1 MARWR
6 RRGDGW
12 ENIAFKRVPAGWLY
26 PAPNPW
32 IFFRPRYYLVS
43 DSERAELIAG
53 LENAKWRFILLAAPI
68 VAGAVPFGL
77 WLVPMLWNSVLL
89 VMLLLSILAG
99 ALVNGCLWWILRPL
113 LVHASPTTE
122 RIAMGDL
129 LRAWAAVVPVGELII
144 FAILLIA
151 LFACAAYATLTSSR
165 WGMDELIAIPLL
177 GLMAAYS
184 IALLAAKRRMSAGPW
199 S

>member
-1 MARWR
+1 MDVYGGSCDLCSSTHR
-6 RRGDGW
+6 RR
-12 ENIAFKRVPAGWLY
+12 
-26 PAPNPW
+26 PN
-32 IFFRPRYYLVS
+32 
-43 DSERAELIAG
+43 EL
-53 LENAKWRFILLAAPI
+53 L
-68 VAGAVPFGL
+68 
-77 WLVPMLWNSVLL
+77 
-89 VMLLLSILAG
+89 
-99 ALVNGCLWWILRPL
+99 
-113 LVHASPTTE
+113 
-122 RIAMGDL
+122 MGDL